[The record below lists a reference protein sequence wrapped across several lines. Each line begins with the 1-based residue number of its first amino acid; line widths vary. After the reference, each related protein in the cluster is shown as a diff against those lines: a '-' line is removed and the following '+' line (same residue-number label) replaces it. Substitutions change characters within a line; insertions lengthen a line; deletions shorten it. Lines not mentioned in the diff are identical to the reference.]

1 MVGTPGAKRCVAVS
15 AALEAEA
22 ALPLVHGSFSMYQI
36 FALGMC
42 YTLKF
47 RQRRGRCTG
56 LTFFALG
63 PTIMANLVVWVDI
76 PVLDLDRA
84 MRFYSA
90 VLASE
95 VRLQENHGMKI
106 GLLPGSEP
114 DVFGCLFA
122 KESERPSDK
131 GPVVYLS
138 VQGRLDDAVAQ
149 VEAHGGTV
157 LQARHQI
164 GPYGFRAVILD
175 SEGNRV
181 ALHSM

>member
-1 MVGTPGAKRCVAVS
+1 
-15 AALEAEA
+15 
-22 ALPLVHGSFSMYQI
+22 
-36 FALGMC
+36 
-42 YTLKF
+42 
-47 RQRRGRCTG
+47 
-56 LTFFALG
+56 
-63 PTIMANLVVWVDI
+63 MANLVVWVDI

-114 DVFGCLFA
+114 DVFGLLFA
-122 KESERPSDK
+122 KESEQPSDK

-138 VQGRLDDAVAQ
+138 VEGRLDDAVAQ
-149 VEAHGGTV
+149 VEAHGGKV
-157 LQARHQI
+157 LQARHQL

-175 SEGNRV
+175 SEGNRI